1 MGTSGTDSK
10 EGVKK
15 RMPKIRG
22 WKDDMVCPECG
33 NTALI
38 TDAKSGEVSCP
49 VCGYVILERD
59 VDWGPEWRNIDEED
73 ESRSRVGAPLSIM
86 YRDHGLSTVIEKVD
100 EDAAGRKLPK
110 EVKEKMLRLKKLDAI
125 SQVNTS
131 ETRNLQQA
139 VNILEI
145 YVDKLHLSK
154 AVAERAM
161 LIYRNAL
168 KAGLVRGRSIRSI
181 MAAATY
187 AACRMMDTPRDL
199 REFEKAYPVVKRKT
213 IAQGYRL
220 LLKHLNLKVPVADPK
235 IYLYKIASKLG
246 LEERVVQEAIKVLA
260 SASSKGATVGKDP
273 VGMAAAALYMACQE
287 TDQNVTQK
295 DIARAAGV
303 TEVTVRNRFKGLK
316 DVLEGVTSTQTP
328 AAN

>member
-1 MGTSGTDSK
+1 MTK
-10 EGVKK
+10 LKA
-15 RMPKIRG
+15 
-22 WKDDMVCPECG
+22 WKDTVCPECG

-38 TDAKSGEVSCP
+38 TDAKTGEVSCP
-49 VCGYVILERD
+49 VCGYVIIEKD
-59 VDWGPEWRNIDEED
+59 VDWGPEWRNIDEEE

-86 YRDHGLSTVIEKVD
+86 YRDHGLSTTIEMVD
-100 EDAAGRKLPK
+100 KDSSGRKLPK
-110 EVKEKMLRLKKLDAI
+110 EIREKMLRLKKLDAT

-139 VNILEI
+139 VNILKI
-145 YVDKLHLSK
+145 YVDKLHLSR

-161 LIYRNAL
+161 LIYRKAL

-199 REFEKAYPVVKRKT
+199 REFERAYPIVKRKT

-220 LLKHLNLKVPVADPK
+220 LLKHLDLDVPVADPK
-235 IYLYKIASKLG
+235 IYLNKIASKLN
-246 LEERVVQEAIKVLA
+246 LDQKTVQEAVNILTLA
-260 SASSKGATVGKDP
+260 ASKGATVGKDP
-273 VGMAAAALYMACQE
+273 VGIAAAALYMACQE
-287 TDQNVTQK
+287 TGQNVTQK

-316 DVLEGVTSTQTP
+316 DALSAVLP
-328 AAN
+328 ANGSQQSGSSQQ